1 MWEIESHALG
11 QKIYATPCEWN
22 RSGIFILTEQ
32 SSQKDLQYLSEV
44 VGIKGIRIKKVEKK
58 VKKKNEPKYS
68 NESETNSE
76 TNTSH
81 D

>member
-1 MWEIESHALG
+1 MWEIEPHALG
-11 QKIYATPCEWN
+11 QKIHATPCEWN
-22 RSGIFILTEQ
+22 KSGIFILTEQ

-44 VGIKGIRIKKVEKK
+44 IGIKDIKKVEKK
-58 VKKKNEPKYS
+58 VKKKNEPKDS
-68 NESETNSE
+68 NESE